1 MNHNV
6 FFEESHFNYNYSVNA
21 SWVNAP
27 TEFPLHW
34 HTFGEIVLALKDN
47 VHAQVQG
54 KDYILRKNDV
64 LFIWPGE
71 LHATLHAEQQAQLIV
86 QYFGNLL
93 NTFPEM
99 TLMQNQ
105 ILSIHHISA
114 QAKDS
119 PASEISRHMAD
130 IRDTFHTDKRLNDM
144 RMQLSL
150 YHLLLILYDYAT
162 NTSQT
167 DAADGQQLRL
177 HTIQAITKACCYIT
191 ENCEKDL
198 SLNEV
203 AAHVGISKFHFS
215 RCFKEYTQTSFSD
228 YLATQRIQ
236 KAILLFEN
244 PEISIAEAAFQSG
257 FGSIASFNRSFKK
270 YKNCTPSDYRN
281 LMRLP

>member
-21 SWVNAP
+21 SWVSAP
-27 TEFPLHW
+27 TAFPLHW
-34 HTFGEIVLALKDN
+34 HTFGEIILAQKDG
-47 VHAQVQG
+47 VHVQVQG
-54 KDYILRKNDV
+54 KEYSLQKNDI

-71 LHATLHAEQQAQLIV
+71 LHATLHAEPQAQLII
-86 QYFGNLL
+86 QYFGSLL
-93 NTFPEM
+93 TTFPEM
-99 TLMQNQ
+99 TLLQNQ

-114 QAKDS
+114 AKAGS
-119 PASEISRHMAD
+119 PAAEIAGHMAD
-130 IRDTFHTDKRLNDM
+130 IRDTFHTDRRLNDM

-150 YHLLLILYDYAT
+150 YHLLLALYDYTT
-162 NTSQT
+162 NTFQS
-167 DAADGQQLRL
+167 DSEDGQQLCL

-198 SLNEV
+198 SLDDV
-203 AAHVGISKFHFS
+203 ASHTGISKFHFS

>member
-1 MNHNV
+1 MNHNA
-6 FFEESHFNYNYSVNA
+6 FFEESHFDYNYSVNA
-21 SWVNAP
+21 SWINSP

-47 VHAQVQG
+47 VQVLVQG
-54 KDYILRKNDV
+54 KKYSLQEHDI

-71 LHATLHAEQQAQLIV
+71 LHATLHAEPQAQLIV
-86 QYFGNLL
+86 QFFGSLL
-93 NTFPEM
+93 TTFSEM
-99 TLMQNQ
+99 ALLQNRL
-105 ILSIHHISA
+105 LSIHHVSA
-114 QAKDS
+114 AAAGS
-119 PASEISRHMAD
+119 PAAEIAGYMMD
-130 IRDTFHTDKRLNDM
+130 IRDTFQSDKRLNDM

-150 YHLLLILYDYAT
+150 YHLLLALYDYAT
-162 NTSQT
+162 DTSWS
-167 DAADGQQLRL
+167 DSANGQQLRL
-177 HTIQAITKACCYIT
+177 HTIQAVTKACCYIS

-198 SLNEV
+198 SLDEV

-228 YLATQRIQ
+228 YLTMQRIQ

-270 YKNCTPSDYRN
+270 YKNCTPSNYRN